1 MGGPLYRASVTDSA
15 TATLGDR
22 VACDVIGL
30 RSNEVSA
37 PRLIGSDSADE
48 ALAFGRFVGAS
59 APMRRL
65 YALLSKV
72 GPTDVPV
79 LLAGESGTGKELAAR
94 TLHDLSPRRDGPF
107 VAVNAG
113 AIPSSM
119 VESELFG
126 HERGSFTGAVQRHLG
141 YFERARGG
149 TLLLDEITEM
159 SIDLQV
165 KLLRTLESETLQRVG
180 GEHDIPFD
188 VRIIAATNMEPEAAI
203 ADGRLRTDLYFRLSV
218 FRMDLPPLRDR
229 GPDIELLARHFLET
243 LNEDATHPKSLATDA
258 LAAVEGYAWPGNVRE
273 LRNLVHAS
281 YIVSE
286 GPVTLRGFDFSKAIA
301 LRDRPAMSA
310 FVPRAAIGT
319 RAAEDAEIRI
329 PVGTS
334 AAEAERRLILATLQ
348 SCDDDKN
355 EAARVLGLS
364 LKTIYNRL
372 KAYRTVADE
381 TAKEVES

>member
-1 MGGPLYRASVTDSA
+1 M
-15 TATLGDR
+15 
-22 VACDVIGL
+22 IGL
-30 RSNEVSA
+30 RSNGVST
-37 PRLIGSDSADE
+37 PRLFGSEIGDGDH

-94 TLHDLSPRRDGPF
+94 TIHDLSSRRDGPF

-165 KLLRTLESETLQRVG
+165 KLLRALESDTLQRVG
-180 GEHDIPFD
+180 GEHDVPFD
-188 VRIIAATNMEPEAAI
+188 VRIIAATNMDPEAAI
-203 ADGRLRTDLYFRLSV
+203 AEGRLRTDLYFRLSV

-229 GPDIELLARHFLET
+229 GADIELLARHFLDA
-243 LNEDATHPKSLATDA
+243 LNQDVTHPKSLATDA
-258 LAAVEGYAWPGNVRE
+258 LSAVDGYAWPGNVRE
-273 LRNLVHAS
+273 LRNLLHAS
-281 YIVSE
+281 YIVSD

-301 LRDRPAMSA
+301 LRDRPAMSIFA
-310 FVPRAAIGT
+310 PRAAIGT
-319 RAAEDAEIRI
+319 RAEAEGADIRI

-372 KAYRTVADE
+372 KAYRTLADE
-381 TAKEVES
+381 TAKEVGT